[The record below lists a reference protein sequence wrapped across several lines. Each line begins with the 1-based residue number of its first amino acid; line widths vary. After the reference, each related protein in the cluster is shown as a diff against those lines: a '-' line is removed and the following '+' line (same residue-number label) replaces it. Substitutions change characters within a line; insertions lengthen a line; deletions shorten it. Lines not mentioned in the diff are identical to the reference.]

1 MLDDALDGPVVEPR
15 DGNHPAADDA
25 DLASELTATVAAL
38 DLEAIA
44 AQACPAVFL
53 KDLAAAVDAAKYWQE
68 PDEVDQALARV
79 GVCHA
84 LAPLAD
90 AVAAAPANNWW
101 STPMDLA
108 EQRCVCW
115 LDIKD
120 LTAPVTRTTEKLAA
134 WRVSTV
140 ADEHA
145 ARERQPNPATKW
157 TGRWWSA
164 PCLADLASTTRPPP
178 GSETWGPALTEDG
191 LGLTEACCWPVMTTR
206 TPRVYEISDA
216 TAWVELVASYPL
228 QVTLSRRHD
237 WWRVTGLTGDWLI
250 PDYAAVAAEYDAVHL
265 SVYGYLTGA
274 GRALDVGHAHT
285 MIAGWDPDQTYWLTN
300 SLRPSGPAV
309 VWTRDTS
316 TSTEWVVTQPNSRY

>member
-1 MLDDALDGPVVEPR
+1 MAG
-15 DGNHPAADDA
+15 
-25 DLASELTATVAAL
+25 
-38 DLEAIA
+38 
-44 AQACPAVFL
+44 
-53 KDLAAAVDAAKYWQE
+53 
-68 PDEVDQALARV
+68 V

-90 AVAAAPANNWW
+90 SVAAARANNWW

-115 LDIKD
+115 LDMKD

-265 SVYGYLTGA
+265 SVYGYLTRRRSSPRRGPRPYHDRRM
-274 GRALDVGHAHT
+274 GPRSDVLV
-285 MIAGWDPDQTYWLTN
+285 DQLAQTLWA
-300 SLRPSGPAV
+300 SSGMDQRHIHV
-309 VWTRDTS
+309 DGMGCDTAQLQVLKPQN
-316 TSTEWVVTQPNSRY
+316 TVDR